1 MIADDVQT
9 RVARAIVPSDV
20 TARGDASRMEIVVV
34 SPAFEGVSRV
44 RKQQLVYAAIA
55 ELIGK
60 GALHAVT
67 IRAYTP
73 AEHAA
78 ESRSEPQ

>member
-1 MIADDVQT
+1 MIADEVQT
-9 RVARAIVPSDV
+9 RVGQAISSSQV

-34 SPAFEGVSRV
+34 SSAFEGVSRV

-55 ELIGK
+55 EMIGS

-78 ESRSEPQ
+78 ETQ

>member
-1 MIADDVQT
+1 VIAEEVQS
-9 RVARAIVPSDV
+9 RVARAIVPSV
-20 TARGDASRMEIVVV
+20 VEARGDASRMEIVVV
-34 SPAFEGVSRV
+34 SSAFDGVSRV

-55 ELIGK
+55 ELIAS

-73 AEHAA
+73 AERAA
-78 ESRSEPQ
+78 EAE

>member
-1 MIADDVQT
+1 VIADDVQS
-9 RVARAIVPSDV
+9 RVTRAIVPSTV
-20 TARGDASRMEIVVV
+20 EARGDASRMEIVVV
-34 SPAFEGVSRV
+34 SSAFDGLSRV

-55 ELIGK
+55 ELIAS

-73 AEHAA
+73 AEYA
-78 ESRSEPQ
+78 EAG

>member
-1 MIADDVQT
+1 MIADDVQA

-34 SPAFEGVSRV
+34 SPVFEGVSRV
-44 RKQQLVYAAIA
+44 RKQQLVYEAIA

-73 AEHAA
+73 AEQAA

>member
-1 MIADDVQT
+1 MIADEVET
-9 RVARAIVPSDV
+9 RIARAIVPSEV
-20 TARGDASRMEIVVV
+20 SARGDWSRMEVTVV

-55 ELIGK
+55 ELIK
-60 GALHAVT
+60 SGALHAVT

-73 AEHAA
+73 AEHAEA
-78 ESRSEPQ
+78 H